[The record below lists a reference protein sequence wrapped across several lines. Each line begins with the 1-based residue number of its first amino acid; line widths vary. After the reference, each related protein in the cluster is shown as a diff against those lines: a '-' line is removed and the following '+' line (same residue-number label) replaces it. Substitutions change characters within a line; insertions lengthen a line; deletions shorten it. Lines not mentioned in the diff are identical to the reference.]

1 MDNLLETVNI
11 VKIVDQQ
18 SSSQQDLVV
27 SETPLTIFVNDQE
40 LVTLLCSPTH
50 QKNMAVG
57 FLFSEGFFKKK
68 EEIKSVISNENKG
81 IVWVSLNRHFEI
93 DDNFRKGR
101 TITSGCARGL
111 TFHKVFDDWNG
122 EYITS
127 KLTVNSKMISDISGE
142 LKQNSSLYQKSGGAH
157 SATLYHQNKFLF
169 SREDIGRHNAV
180 DKIIGECLI
189 KGISSDDKI
198 LMTSGRV
205 SSEILLKAARWK
217 FPILISRTAPTSA
230 AVKLADELGVTLI
243 GFARGKRM
251 NIYTNSWRIKNS

>member
-1 MDNLLETVNI
+1 MDNLLETVDI

-18 SSSQQDLVV
+18 FCSQQDLVV
-27 SETPLTIFVNDQE
+27 SETPLTIFVNNQE

-68 EEIKSVISNENKG
+68 EEIKSVILNENRG
-81 IVWVSLNRHFEI
+81 VVWISLNGHFKVDE
-93 DDNFRKGR
+93 NFRKAR

-127 KLTVNSKMISDISGE
+127 KLTVKANIISAISAE
-142 LKQNSSLYQKSGGAH
+142 LKHNSSLYQKSGGAH
-157 SATLYHQNKFLF
+157 SATLYYQSNFLF

-189 KGISSDDKI
+189 KDISSDDKI

-230 AVKLADELGVTLI
+230 AVKLADELGSTLI
-243 GFARGKRM
+243 GFARGSRM
-251 NIYTNSWRIKNS
+251 NVYTNSWRIN

>member
-11 VKIVDQQ
+11 VKIIDEKQRDE
-18 SSSQQDLVV
+18 QDLVV
-27 SETPLTIFVNDQE
+27 SETPLTIFLNDQE

-50 QKNMAVG
+50 RKNMAVG

-68 EEIKSVISNENKG
+68 EEIKSVIVNKNRG
-81 IVWVSLNRHFEI
+81 IVWISLNHHFEI

-127 KLTVNSKMISDISGE
+127 KLTVKANIISDISAE
-142 LKQNSSLYQKSGGAH
+142 LKRNSPLYQKSGGAH
-157 SATLYHQNKFLF
+157 SATLYHQNNFLF
-169 SREDIGRHNAV
+169 SRQDIGRHNAV

-189 KGISSDDKI
+189 KDIISDDKI

-251 NIYTNSWRIKNS
+251 NVYSNEWRIQ

>member
-1 MDNLLETVNI
+1 MDHLLETVGI
-11 VKIVDQQ
+11 VRIVDEKQRDE
-18 SSSQQDLVV
+18 QDLVV
-27 SETPLTIFVNDQE
+27 SETPLTIFINDQE

-50 QKNMAVG
+50 RKNMAVG
-57 FLFSEGFFKKK
+57 FLFSEGFIKKK
-68 EEIKSVISNENKG
+68 EEIKAISVNKSKG
-81 IVWVSLNRHFEI
+81 IVWISLNNHFEI
-93 DDNFRKGR
+93 DDNFRKAR

-127 KLTVNSKMISDISGE
+127 KLTVTANIISDISAE
-142 LKQNSSLYQKSGGAH
+142 LKQNSALYQKSGGAH

-189 KGISSDDKI
+189 KDISSDDKI

-217 FPILISRTAPTSA
+217 FPILVSRTAPTSA
-230 AVKLADELGVTLI
+230 AVKLADELGLTLI

-251 NIYTNSWRIKNS
+251 NVYSNSWRIK